1 MTLPDRLAWTEE
13 GTELVA
19 PGVHRIPLPLPTD
32 GLRAVNVYAIEA
44 ADGLVLIDSGWALAN
59 SRDQLVRSL
68 ARIGAGLPDVRRFLV
83 THLHRDHYTQALA
96 IRRELG
102 THVALGSGERPSIEK
117 ILAPRFGGLP
127 AQVAQLRLAG
137 ADAVVRELTELAGR
151 LSTWAPERCGPS
163 PPPATPAGTWCS
175 PMRPPGCYSPAITC
189 CPTSRRPSDSRRS
202 RGHCR
207 SAPTWNH

>member
-83 THLHRDHYTQALA
+83 THLHRDHYTQAIAL
-96 IRRELG
+96 RRELG
-102 THVALGSGERPSIEK
+102 SRVAIGIGERPSLEL
-117 ILAPRFGGLP
+117 LASG
-127 AQVAQLRLAG
+127 
-137 ADAVVRELTELAGR
+137 E
-151 LSTWAPERCGPS
+151 
-163 PPPATPAGTWCS
+163 
-175 PMRPPGCYSPAITC
+175 MK
-189 CPTSRRPSDSRRS
+189 
-202 RGHCR
+202 
-207 SAPTWNH
+207 